1 MDRITFCIPSK
12 SNLRYLKECIP
23 SIRKNAYRKDHD
35 IIVFVDSD
43 DDGTVKWLD
52 EVKDDYNIS
61 YYVNPDLG
69 NSLYGIGMAYD
80 YCIKQSTTD
89 VFMIFHADMMLAKD
103 ADLIAWKKLKENHVV
118 CSTRIEPPIHPNAGE
133 KILVDFG
140 MWPEDFKS
148 KEFDNYVK
156 LAKEKYGDKTT
167 EGIFAPWMMYKSDF
181 LKIGGHDKILHSCR
195 EDSDVFNRMH
205 LAGYKFIQSWNSF
218 VYHLTGRGAGSFDG
232 DEDRHNDW
240 KRMMANSTREFIR
253 KWGTGVQH
261 DKMMKPI
268 VSKKYNIA
276 FVVDDCNDASVQL
289 LYHIEPWCSKLYCDS
304 KIISK
309 YISLEDKN
317 TSYDLNSKLSDISSK
332 PSEDIIVKF
341 SALTLSTQERFNFLT
356 MLSNILSDSG
366 QVGHMKYDIF
376 DIEIKS
382 LDTYERE
389 LINVKN

>member
-1 MDRITFCIPSK
+1 
-12 SNLRYLKECIP
+12 
-23 SIRKNAYRKDHD
+23 
-35 IIVFVDSD
+35 
-43 DDGTVKWLD
+43 
-52 EVKDDYNIS
+52 
-61 YYVNPDLG
+61 
-69 NSLYGIGMAYD
+69 
-80 YCIKQSTTD
+80 
-89 VFMIFHADMMLAKD
+89 
-103 ADLIAWKKLKENHVV
+103 
-118 CSTRIEPPIHPNAGE
+118 
-133 KILVDFG
+133 
-140 MWPEDFKS
+140 
-148 KEFDNYVK
+148 
-156 LAKEKYGDKTT
+156 
-167 EGIFAPWMMYKSDF
+167 
-181 LKIGGHDKILHSCR
+181 
-195 EDSDVFNRMH
+195 
-205 LAGYKFIQSWNSF
+205 
-218 VYHLTGRGAGSFDG
+218 
-232 DEDRHNDW
+232 
-240 KRMMANSTREFIR
+240 MANSTREFIR